1 MTGASASQGPILA
14 PGARVGCVHV
24 FDLAHGGSDPRA
36 VLASLSETLDAA
48 RSIVGLGAPLCSLLD
63 RNWAWLRPFPALSGP
78 GCSVAS
84 TQGALACMLLGD
96 DRGELLHQS
105 RALVRL
111 LAPSFALAERVDTFV
126 YREGRDLT
134 GYVDGTEN
142 PKGERAASAALIAG
156 RGPGL
161 DGGSVLCLQRW
172 VHDLD
177 AFERFSPAQRDALI
191 GRSAQTNEELADAPS
206 SAHVKRSAQ
215 ESFEPDAFMVRR
227 SMPFS
232 AGFSAP
238 ALRGGAADNAE
249 SGLYFLAFCES
260 IERYERVL
268 RRMLGLDDGIVDGL
282 FTFSRAVSGGYYF
295 CPPVAAGKLDLRAL
309 GLS

>member
-1 MTGASASQGPILA
+1 
-14 PGARVGCVHV
+14 V
-24 FDLAHGGSDPRA
+24 FELAHGAADPRGA
-36 VLASLSETLDAA
+36 LCALRDALDVT
-48 RSIVGLGAPLCSLLD
+48 RSVAGLGPQLCTLLD
-63 RNWAWLRPFPALSGP
+63 RSYPWLRPFPALSGP
-78 GCSVAS
+78 GVAVPS
-84 TQGALACMLLGD
+84 TQGALACLLLGD

-105 RALVRL
+105 RALCRS
-111 LAPSFALAERVDTFV
+111 LAPSFELCERTDTFV

-142 PKGERAASAALIAG
+142 PKGDRAITAALIAG

-161 DGGSVLCLQRW
+161 DGGSILCLQRW

-191 GRSAQTNEELADAPS
+191 GRSAQTNDELGDAPA

-232 AGFSAP
+232 HGH
-238 ALRGGAADNAE
+238 E
-249 SGLYFLAFCES
+249 HGLYFLAFCES

-282 FTFSRAVSGGYYF
+282 FAFSRAVSGGYYF

-309 GLS
+309 GL

>member
-1 MTGASASQGPILA
+1 
-14 PGARVGCVHV
+14 V
-24 FDLAHGGSDPRA
+24 FELAHGAADPRSA
-36 VLASLSETLDAA
+36 LSGLRDALDVT
-48 RSIVGLGAPLCSLLD
+48 RSIAGFGPQLCALLD
-63 RNWAWLRPFPALSGP
+63 RNYAWLRPFPALSGP
-78 GCSVAS
+78 GVAVPS
-84 TQGALACMLLGD
+84 TQGALVCLLLGD

-105 RALVRL
+105 RALVRS
-111 LAPSFALAERVDTFV
+111 LAPSFELCERTDTFV
-126 YREGRDLT
+126 YRDGRDLT

-142 PKGERAASAALIAG
+142 PKGDRALTAALIAG

-161 DGGSVLCLQRW
+161 DGGSILCLQRW

-191 GRSAQTNEELADAPS
+191 GRSAESNEELGDAPA

-232 AGFSAP
+232 CG
-238 ALRGGAADNAE
+238 DQN
-249 SGLYFLAFCES
+249 GLYFLAFCES

-282 FTFSRAVSGGYYF
+282 FAFSRAVSGGYYF
-295 CPPVAAGKLDLRAL
+295 CPPIAAGKLDLRAL
-309 GLS
+309 GL

>member
-1 MTGASASQGPILA
+1 
-14 PGARVGCVHV
+14 V
-24 FDLAHGGSDPRA
+24 FELAHGGSDPRA
-36 VLASLSETLDAA
+36 ALAGLGERLDVA
-48 RSIVGLGAPLCSLLD
+48 RSIVGLGVALCSLLD
-63 RNWAWLRPFPALSGP
+63 RNWPWLRPFPALSGP

-111 LAPSFALAERVDTFV
+111 LAPSFVLAERTDTFV

-142 PKGERAASAALIAG
+142 PKEERAVSAALIAG

-232 AGFSAP
+232 AG
-238 ALRGGAADNAE
+238 AE

-268 RRMLGLDDGIVDGL
+268 RRMLGLDDGVVDGL
-282 FTFSRAVSGGYYF
+282 FAFSRAVSGGYYF

-309 GLS
+309 GL